1 MHRRTRL
8 VLILCL
14 AAAIVGGL
22 LWTALR
28 PVPVLVEIAQ
38 ASRGPMQ
45 VTLEVDGTTRI
56 REIFEVAAPIAG
68 TAKRSP
74 VRVGDPVIA
83 GDTVVAVVE
92 PIAPSLLDARSRQQ
106 AEAAVH
112 EAQAALAV
120 ADSRLSQAEEELAYA
135 QSQFDRAQELVERG
149 VASLVRLE
157 DAAQILN
164 VRKSARDAAQSARAM
179 AESTLERTEAA
190 LIMPDVTSDGN
201 SDCCITLTAPTD
213 GAVLSVERI
222 SERPVS
228 AGETL
233 LSIGDPTD
241 LEIVAEPLSRDAVQ
255 IPDAAR
261 AIVDRWGGPD
271 PLEARLR
278 RIDPSARTDVSALGI
293 EEQRVEAVFDI
304 VSPPEDRAGL
314 GNGYSVRLSVVMWE
328 TDDALQVPLGAL
340 FRVGS
345 DWALFTVKDG
355 TATEKTV
362 VAGARNDRTVQI
374 LSGLAE
380 GDQIIVH
387 PGEAVADGVPVTA
400 ITAD

>member
-83 GDTVVAVVE
+83 GETVVAVVE

-201 SDCCITLTAPTD
+201 SDCCITLTAPTN

-345 DWALFTVKDG
+345 DWALFTIKDG

-362 VAGARNDRTVQI
+362 EAGARNDRTVQI